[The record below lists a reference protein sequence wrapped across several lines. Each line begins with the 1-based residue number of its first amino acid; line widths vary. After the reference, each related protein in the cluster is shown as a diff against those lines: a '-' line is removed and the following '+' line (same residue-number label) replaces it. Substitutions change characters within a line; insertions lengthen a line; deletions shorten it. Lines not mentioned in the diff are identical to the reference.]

1 MESRTGPSPT
11 PTAQSA
17 QQSMMTM
24 ENVEIREREAQEL
37 QDLERYVRRTV
48 HNVQRQTRAVLRESR
63 GNFIQFGAR
72 GVRKVLNIIGAS
84 HVIILYYY
92 YV

>member
-1 MESRTGPSPT
+1 MESHSGPSPT

-24 ENVEIREREAQEL
+24 DAVEIREREAQEL
-37 QDLERYVRRTV
+37 QELERYVTRRV
-48 HNVQRQTRAVLRESR
+48 YNVDWQTRAVLRESR
-63 GNFIQFGAR
+63 GKFVQKIM
-72 GVRKVLNIIGAS
+72 GAS
-84 HVIILYYY
+84 HVIYYYY